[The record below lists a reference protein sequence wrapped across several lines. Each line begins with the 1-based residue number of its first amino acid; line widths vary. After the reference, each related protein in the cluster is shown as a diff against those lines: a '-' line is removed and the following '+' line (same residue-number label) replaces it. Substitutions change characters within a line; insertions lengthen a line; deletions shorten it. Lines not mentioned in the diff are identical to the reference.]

1 MNKLNIKE
9 FDQKVASAFL
19 SSFIE
24 DKGNKILLLNEPINF
39 ITKQSYKGVQRVLL
53 PLGTYATFNQI
64 KKAGGKVKK
73 GAKAVQLTFIKEIKR
88 TSKKAFKGAKLD
100 KKTGLYTAVS
110 VEPRSYNLFKSEDL
124 EDFQAIATIKSDG
137 AKRYEFNKLMESAN
151 KFNQETNKD
160 LKDLSMY
167 IASCMAANLAFVA
180 PVVLS
185 GKDFKHFE
193 KLIKSDASIVRRAFD
208 IAESVIDRA
217 VEVCTFK
224 IVSDQQ
230 LETEV
235 NNICNS
241 LTLDQLL
248 EAYDKAIAETDSKK
262 AEAKTAA
269 KKAGQKGR
277 AKKSEVETIKSCASI
292 PSAPKSPKA
301 GALGYGLND
310 GWGLGLYNCSMDF
323 SKIGA

>member
-1 MNKLNIKE
+1 MEKLTIKE
-9 FDQKVASAFL
+9 FDQKVAAAFL
-19 SSFIE
+19 NGFI
-24 DKGNKILLLNEPINF
+24 DDGDNKILLLNGSINF
-39 ITKQSYKGVQRVLL
+39 ITKQEYKGVQRVLL
-53 PLGTYATFNQI
+53 PLGSYATFNQI
-64 KKAGGKVKK
+64 KKAGGRLQK
-73 GAKAVQLTFIKEIKR
+73 GAKSVELTFLKEIKK

-110 VEPRSYNLFKSEDL
+110 IEPRSYNLFKSEDL
-124 EDFQAIATIKSDG
+124 EDRQAIATIKSDS
-137 AKRYEFNKLMESAN
+137 AKRYEFNKLIESAN

-160 LKDLSMY
+160 LRDLSMY
-167 IASCMAANLAFVA
+167 IASCLAANLAVIA

-208 IAESVIDRA
+208 LAESVIDRA
-217 VEVCTFK
+217 VEVCTAK
-224 IVSDQQ
+224 IVSNQQ

-248 EAYDKAIAETDSKK
+248 EAYDRAIAETDSKK
-262 AEAKTAA
+262 AEPKSDN

-277 AKKSEVETIKSCASI
+277 AKKSEPETIKSRASI
-292 PSAPKSPKA
+292 PSAPKSPSA
-301 GALGYGLND
+301 AALGFSID
-310 GWGLGLYNCSMDF
+310 GWGMGSYNCKMDF
-323 SKIGA
+323 SKLGA

>member
-1 MNKLNIKE
+1 MEKLNLND
-9 FDQKVASAFL
+9 FDQKVAAAFL
-19 SSFIE
+19 NSFIS
-24 DKGNKILLLNEPINF
+24 DGNNKILLLNGSINF
-39 ITKQSYKGVQRVLL
+39 ITKQEYKGVQRVLL
-53 PLGTYATFNQI
+53 PLGSYATFNQI
-64 KKAGGKVKK
+64 KKAGGRLKK
-73 GAKAVQLTFIKEIKR
+73 GAKSIELTFLKEIKK

-124 EDFQAIATIKSDG
+124 PDRQAIATIKSEG

-160 LKDLSMY
+160 LRDLSMY
-167 IASCMAANLAFVA
+167 IASCIAAD
-180 PVVLS
+180 LS
-185 GKDFKHFE
+185 FKDPIALSKTEFNK
-193 KLIKSDASIVRRAFD
+193 IKKSIDLDASIVRRAFD
-208 IAESVIDRA
+208 LAESVIDRA

-248 EAYDKAIAETDSKK
+248 EAYDRAIAETDSQK
-262 AEAKTAA
+262 AEPKTDN
-269 KKAGQKGR
+269 KKAGQKSR
-277 AKKSEVETIKSCASI
+277 AKKTEVETIKSGASI
-292 PSAPKSPKA
+292 PSAPKAPSA
-301 GALGYGLND
+301 AALGFSID
-310 GWGLGLYNCSMDF
+310 GWGMGSYNCKMDF